1 MKLRIL
7 LSIMVLLI
15 VGGIVQ
21 ATPQDP
27 DFLTYEGKRYPIY
40 GAPLEKYFKA
50 NPDRRPK
57 FCGGMSS
64 LWRGYV
70 AEMEIVGAELFLN
83 DIKIHTVN
91 PHDPTCLKE
100 SKLDEVSSDG
110 KKFKIDW
117 LSGVLTSGHGEYVGG
132 EDAYSTWKIWEK
144 YTLFYIKKGS
154 LESVRHF
161 TNAEYQEFLKE
172 KE

>member
-1 MKLRIL
+1 MRLRIL
-7 LSIMVLLI
+7 LSITVLLI

-70 AEMEIVGAELFLN
+70 AEMEIVGTELFLN

-100 SKLDEVSSDG
+100 SKLDEVSKDG
-110 KKFKIDW
+110 KRFKLDW
-117 LSGVLTSGHGEYVGG
+117 FTGLLQAAHGEFVG
-132 EDAYSTWKIWEK
+132 DDDPYSFWKNFEK
-144 YTLFYIKKGS
+144 YTLFTIKNGNV
-154 LESVRHF
+154 ERIRHF

-172 KE
+172 KQ